1 VTAAGTQPLAFP
13 VEGITDGSIRIR
25 FRADADDA
33 AIVTACQDPEIPRWT
48 RVPEPYDER
57 SAAEWVVES
66 QRQREAGEGLH
77 LIIAGA
83 DTDELLGSIGVQ
95 DIRRAESRCDIGYW
109 LARQARGRGVMT
121 RAVRLLSEWVFDNL
135 PIERIQI
142 TVQPDNEASRAV
154 AERAGYAFEGILRSY
169 IEIKGRRRDAAM
181 YSLLRADRP

>member
-1 VTAAGTQPLAFP
+1 VTAAETQPLEFP
-13 VEGITDGSIRIR
+13 VAGIADGSIRIR
-25 FRADADDA
+25 LRAEADDA
-33 AIVTACQDPEIPRWT
+33 AIVAACQDPEIPRWT

-57 SAAEWVVES
+57 SATEWAAESE
-66 QRQREAGEGLH
+66 RQRETGEGLH
-77 LIIAGA
+77 LVIVDA

-121 RAVRLLSEWVFDNL
+121 RAVRLLSRWVFDNL

-142 TVQPDNEASRAV
+142 TVQPDNSASRAV

-169 IEIKGRRRDAAM
+169 IEIKGRPRDAAM
-181 YSLLRADRP
+181 YSLLRADRR